1 MIFNLIN
8 YLHKSMKPK
17 FYLIKKPKIIEIFI
31 IITIFS
37 ISLKLINKSNNDL
50 LIELTNIYNNNKLF
64 FDKNKHLNESISY
77 LLSNTKITKIEKIF
91 IIISLIP
98 FLKSNKIKVKN
109 RNKII
114 NKLIRTIIPINKF
127 KYKNIKKNNYKY
139 YQIEFNDLLYYKWD
153 KIPKINL
160 INNVRSIINNY
171 YSELYLTIFDKS
183 LNLNLKYY
191 IKDNYKKLSSKD
203 IKNLLSKICL
213 F

>member
-1 MIFNLIN
+1 
-8 YLHKSMKPK
+8 MKPK
-17 FYLIKKPKIIEIFI
+17 LYLIKKSKIIEIFI
-31 IITIFS
+31 IIVIFA
-37 ISLKLINKSNNDL
+37 ISLKFINFNNKSNNDL
-50 LIELTNIYNNNKLF
+50 LIELSNIYNNNKLF
-64 FDKNKHLNESISY
+64 FDKNKQLNESISY
-77 LLSNTKITKIEKIF
+77 LFSNIKITKIEKIF

-114 NKLIRTIIPINKF
+114 NKLIRNIIPINKF
-127 KYKNIKKNNYKY
+127 RKNYKNIIKNNYKY

-183 LNLNLKYY
+183 LNLNLKYF
-191 IKDNYKKLSSKD
+191 IKDNYKKLSLKD
-203 IKNLLSKICL
+203 IKNLISKICL